1 MCSIQ
6 SIITIVKIYTKQIN
20 SHSCCNVFKLSFFWV
35 YYQYTKILNVS
46 TFKGY
51 CNERIPH
58 YHVFKRRV
66 KDTENCIMSTKCLGF
81 FSIGQTI
88 MTLLYRQTKGKI
100 GLNFDTFIASLEL
113 RTSSVFVDSFY
124 SDKTLPSMNLR
135 VHKFRKS

>member
-20 SHSCCNVFKLSFFWV
+20 SHSCCNVFKL
-35 YYQYTKILNVS
+35 KILNVS

-66 KDTENCIMSTKCLGF
+66 KDMENCIMSTKCLGF

-113 RTSSVFVDSFY
+113 RTSRVFVDSFY
-124 SDKTLPSMNLR
+124 SDKTLPRIYELTCT
-135 VHKFRKS
+135 

>member
-35 YYQYTKILNVS
+35 YYQYTKNSECIDIQGLLQWKI
-46 TFKGY
+46 TTLPWRG
-51 CNERIPH
+51 
-58 YHVFKRRV
+58 

-124 SDKTLPSMNLR
+124 SDKTLPRIYELTCT
-135 VHKFRKS
+135 

>member
-35 YYQYTKILNVS
+35 YYQCTKNSECIDIQGLLQWKNTTLPCVK
-46 TFKGY
+46 TAR
-51 CNERIPH
+51 ERH
-58 YHVFKRRV
+58 GKLYHVYKMFR
-66 KDTENCIMSTKCLGF
+66 GF

-100 GLNFDTFIASLEL
+100 GLNFDNFIASLEL

-124 SDKTLPSMNLR
+124 SDKTLPRIYELTCT
-135 VHKFRKS
+135 

>member
-6 SIITIVKIYTKQIN
+6 SIITIVKYTQNKSTAIAVAMSLN
-20 SHSCCNVFKLSFFWV
+20 FHSFG
-35 YYQYTKILNVS
+35 YTISILKILNVS

-58 YHVFKRRV
+58 YHVLKRRM

-124 SDKTLPSMNLR
+124 WDKTLPRIYELTCT
-135 VHKFRKS
+135 

>member
-6 SIITIVKIYTKQIN
+6 SISTIVKIYTKQIN
-20 SHSCCNVFKLSFFWV
+20 SHSCCNVFELSFFWV
-35 YYQYTKILNVS
+35 YYQYTKNSECIDIQGLLQWKITTLPCVK
-46 TFKGY
+46 TAR
-51 CNERIPH
+51 ERH
-58 YHVFKRRV
+58 GKLYHVYKMFRF
-66 KDTENCIMSTKCLGF
+66 F

-124 SDKTLPSMNLR
+124 SDKTLHRIYELTCT
-135 VHKFRKS
+135 